1 MINDAGRLCLLTM
14 LFVLLA
20 RTAWSE
26 MPLSQRDKCI
36 IGQHVQTV
44 MAGDPEI
51 TAALNR
57 LSPPQ
62 RRAYVNTLTRVLGE
76 RMEVLR
82 QTYEASLREGH
93 TDVCPSN
100 GGQNDR
106 RSTPR

>member
-44 MAGDPEI
+44 PTGDPEI
-51 TAALNR
+51 PAALDR

-76 RMEVLR
+76 RIAVLR
-82 QTYEASLREGH
+82 QTYEAFLREGQA
-93 TDVCPSN
+93 DVCL
-100 GGQNDR
+100 
-106 RSTPR
+106 STGRTA